1 MVILCGI
8 IIVVLINLCLVRRIW
23 SKRKNRRR
31 DTDQALGQAFDQAL
45 NDPEHDVQAHDAA
58 SMPSP
63 ILIGS
68 MASID
73 LNNCVNAGAVDRN
86 QIKTVRH
93 PKILIRRSSEPN
105 RLTSSAESESVSIF
119 DETGH
124 SSTLARRLSQ
134 LENRIAVHRSG
145 GPLTSVPVNYLDV
158 TNTVALS
165 RNLEEDNSARMLDR
179 RSNRLTN
186 SVESGAANRN
196 NSTLGE
202 DDQVTVRYSNILIRR
217 SSELNRLTCSAESD
231 SVSSLDET
239 GHLST
244 LVRRMSQLANRVA
257 VYQNRQSLKSFRC
270 DQQNLEEDDS
280 AQMYQTDNQVD

>member
-93 PKILIRRSSEPN
+93 PKILIRRSSELNRLIRGSSEPN

-179 RSNRLTN
+179 RSSRLTN
-186 SVESGAANRN
+186 SVESGAANQN

-217 SSELNRLTCSAESD
+217 SSVLNRLTCSAESD

-257 VYQNRQSLKSFRC
+257 VYQNRQSLR
-270 DQQNLEEDDS
+270 S
-280 AQMYQTDNQVD
+280 ASAPLDVTNKI